1 MPPSLRGT
9 PSRTLGGPLLP
20 EGGARPEGRRPP
32 QQVRFYKGCPLLNN
46 LSIEVSYIYT
56 ICILYTHYV
65 YPIYAV
71 YIYPIDTP
79 FVCYIYRI

>member
-32 QQVRFYKGCPLLNN
+32 QQVRSTNYKLTRRRPLLNN
-46 LSIEVSYIYT
+46 ISIAVS
-56 ICILYTHYV
+56 
-65 YPIYAV
+65 
-71 YIYPIDTP
+71 
-79 FVCYIYRI
+79 